1 MRMHLHRLIKRQ
13 RDDKL
18 FVAVRSQVSA
28 LLRET
33 VSQRM
38 FVVFVE
44 TLGRRRVDF
53 AVEKFVTMNR
63 TAVGTGGL
71 TTPSHSRHS
80 QMLANFFLQS
90 PLISAP
96 HGVNFGAVLV
106 EVEGGHGLDL
116 LRLSGFRALVHVD
129 FEKDGVRIFGR

>member
-1 MRMHLHRLIKRQ
+1 M
-13 RDDKL
+13 

-53 AVEKFVTMNR
+53 AVEKFVTRNR

-80 QMLANFFLQS
+80 QMLANLKE
-90 PLISAP
+90 
-96 HGVNFGAVLV
+96 GRWEV
-106 EVEGGHGLDL
+106 EVERRIRLRKKMKLHGVGRGVTEDQGIESIRMELGRKIERRREEHGKTERKKQRGRKVKGG
-116 LRLSGFRALVHVD
+116 R
-129 FEKDGVRIFGR
+129 